1 MANLSSTFAQL
12 HIELAEALAAYRA
25 HPDCQA
31 VHSLRTASR
40 RLEALLRAVSE
51 DHPQAEC
58 LRVDAKR
65 VLRQLKTVR
74 AAAGPV
80 RDLDVQRRLTAEI
93 AEKAGAS
100 GSVEEGKRLDER
112 LHRRR
117 KESAV
122 KLTSVIRKAE
132 PKLERSLGAIAEAT
146 ARLRDTSLLKTA
158 RSIMLRSSLHLNDL
172 SRESLHRYRKQ
183 TKAARYLAEMET
195 TSVPAQRLAK
205 RLRRVLDAIGRWH
218 DLMLLAH
225 DAKAVLGKRSML
237 AQAIREERD
246 RALRLAVRSAGMIR
260 QLR

>member
-1 MANLSSTFAQL
+1 
-12 HIELAEALAAYRA
+12 
-25 HPDCQA
+25 
-31 VHSLRTASR
+31 
-40 RLEALLRAVSE
+40 LLRAVSE

-100 GSVEEGKRLDER
+100 GSVEERKRLAGDGKRLDER